1 MPTTRMSDD
10 ARQLIQYVPWEDLF
24 PELGG
29 GPPSDNKPV
38 FRYSMDKESFDETER
53 HQCDTVRG

>member
-1 MPTTRMSDD
+1 MSDD

-29 GPPSDNKPV
+29 GPTCRLDI
-38 FRYSMDKESFDETER
+38 M
-53 HQCDTVRG
+53 G